1 MLPDEKIFFDDL
13 ESCYSHQEY
22 SLPLAWAGS
31 IVTLA
36 RQEGRIPN
44 DKLLK
49 SLQEELDNFRT
60 QCSMLS
66 GYDWVI
72 NPLGYTQ
79 VFIFISKGRD
89 QFSDVFSNIFYLLL
103 FFIGL
108 FTRW

>member
-44 DKLLK
+44 DRLSKTM
-49 SLQEELDNFRT
+49 QDELCNFRT
-60 QCSMLS
+60 QCSILI
-66 GYDWVI
+66 GNDWVI
-72 NPLGYTQ
+72 NPLVYTQ
-79 VFIFISKGRD
+79 VLILYSIVK
-89 QFSDVFSNIFYLLL
+89 L
-103 FFIGL
+103 FRL
-108 FTRW
+108 FGIHDS